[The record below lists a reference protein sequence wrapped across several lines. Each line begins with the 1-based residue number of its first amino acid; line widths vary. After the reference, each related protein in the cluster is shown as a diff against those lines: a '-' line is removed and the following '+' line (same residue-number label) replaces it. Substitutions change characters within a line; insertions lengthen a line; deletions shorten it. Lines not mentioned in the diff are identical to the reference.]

1 MAKETK
7 KSAVPAESSA
17 ATYLTFIAG
26 AGERDER
33 FEIRYEDEDI
43 WLSQRMMAELYA
55 VDVRTINEHIKKIY
69 YEPPRGQ
76 AKGADRLARAL

>member
-1 MAKETK
+1 MTKETK
-7 KSAVPAESSA
+7 KSAAQAESSDA
-17 ATYLTFIAG
+17 AYLTFIAA
-26 AGERDER
+26 AGESDER
-33 FEIRYEDEDI
+33 FEIRYEDENI

-76 AKGADRLARAL
+76 AAGADRLARAL